1 MKKYEIMYILR
12 TDLSEEERQAQMDG
26 LHKIIT
32 DLGGVIESVNTENWG
47 LRNFAYPI
55 DDITKGYYV
64 VSMIQATNEALIE
77 FERLAKLNTNVI
89 RHLIVAK

>member
-12 TDLSEEERQAQMDG
+12 AELSEEERQTQMDG

-32 DLGGVIESVNTENWG
+32 DLGGAVESVVTEGWG
-47 LRNFAYPI
+47 LRSFAYPI
-55 DDITKGYYV
+55 NDITKGYYV
-64 VSMIQATNEALIE
+64 VANVEANNDALTE

-89 RHLIVAK
+89 RHLVVAK